1 MRTPAVVAI
10 ASLSLLVTACSG
22 ASSET
27 VQSAPPVTSKP
38 SVTKLKVEQVTAG
51 LEHGWDVGFLP
62 DGKILVT
69 QRPGKLALVEGGT
82 KRDVAADF
90 SDVHVRGEGG
100 LMGMVISKDFAA
112 SREFI
117 TCQTHK
123 EGDKAVDIRLVTW
136 RLSEDGASATK
147 VKDLLTGLPVNSS
160 GRHSGCRPAF
170 GADGALL
177 VGTGD
182 TARPAF
188 PQDRTNLGGKVLRID
203 AKTGNPLPDNPFISS
218 ANPNE
223 QRVFTFGHRNVQGVT
238 VRPGSGQVFT
248 AEHGPTIDDEVNLE
262 RAGANYGWDPSKG
275 GTETSYDEGVPMT
288 DTQRFPDAISPL
300 WTTGEITEAICG
312 AEFLTGSQWGAL
324 EGSLAVTALKGQKL
338 LLFRLDDAGKVTEV
352 TLPPEFDDKFGRLR
366 AVRSAPDGSLY
377 VTTSEGKDDKLL
389 RVTPGV

>member
-1 MRTPAVVAI
+1 MRTTAVVAI

-22 ASSET
+22 ASSEP

-38 SVTKLKVEQVTAG
+38 AVTKLKVDQVAAG

-69 QRPGKLALVEGGT
+69 QRPGRLALIDGGD

-100 LMGMVISKDFAA
+100 LMGMVISKDFAT

-123 EGDKAVDIRLVTW
+123 EGDNVVDIRLVTW
-136 RLSEDGASATK
+136 RLSEDNASATK
-147 VKDLLTGLPVNSS
+147 VKDLLTGLPVNPS

-182 TARPAF
+182 TARSAF

-218 ANPNE
+218 SNPNE
-223 QRVFTFGHRNVQGVT
+223 QRVFTYGHRNVQGVT
-238 VRPGSGQVFT
+238 VRPGNGQVFT
-248 AEHGPTIDDEVNLE
+248 AEHGPTIDDEVNRE

-275 GTETSYDEGVPMT
+275 GTENSYDESVPMT
-288 DTQRFPDAISPL
+288 DTNRFPDAVRPL
-300 WTTGEITEAICG
+300 WTTGEVTEAICA
-312 AEFLTGSQWGAL
+312 AEFISGPQWGAL
-324 EGSLAVTALKGQKL
+324 DGALAVVALKGQKM
-338 LLFRLDDAGKVTEV
+338 LLFRLDDAGAVTEV

-366 AVRSAPDGSLY
+366 AVRSGPDGALY
-377 VTTSEGKDDKLL
+377 VTTSEGEDDKLL
-389 RVTPGV
+389 RVTPGA

>member
-10 ASLSLLVTACSG
+10 TSLSLLVTACSG

-62 DGKILVT
+62 GGKILVT

-288 DTQRFPDAISPL
+288 DTQRFPDAVSPL

>member
-1 MRTPAVVAI
+1 MHTAAVVAI

-100 LMGMVISKDFAA
+100 LMGMVISKDFAT

-123 EGDKAVDIRLVTW
+123 EGDNAVDIRLVTW
-136 RLSEDGASATK
+136 RLSEDGTSATK

-288 DTQRFPDAISPL
+288 DTQRFPDAVSPL

-389 RVTPGV
+389 RVTPGA

>member
-1 MRTPAVVAI
+1 MRTTAVVVF

-22 ASSET
+22 ASSEP

-38 SVTKLKVEQVTAG
+38 AVSKLKVEQVTAG

-69 QRPGKLALVEGGT
+69 QRPGKLALVDGGT
-82 KRDVAADF
+82 KRDVTADF
-90 SDVHVRGEGG
+90 SDVLVRGEGG
-100 LMGMVISKDFAA
+100 LMGMVISKDFAT

-123 EGDKAVDIRLVTW
+123 EGDNAVDIRLVTW
-136 RLSEDGASATK
+136 RLSEDNASATK
-147 VKDLLTGLPVNSS
+147 VKDLLTGLPVNPS
-160 GRHSGCRPAF
+160 GRHSGCRPTF

-182 TARPAF
+182 TARPQH
-188 PQDRTNLGGKVLRID
+188 PQDRTSLGGKVLRVD
-203 AKTGNPLPDNPFISS
+203 AKTGNPLPDNPFIAA

-223 QRVFTFGHRNVQGVT
+223 QRVFTYGHRNVQGVT
-238 VRPGSGQVFT
+238 VRPGTGQVFT

-288 DTQRFPDAISPL
+288 DKQRFPDAVGPL

-312 AEFLTGSQWGAL
+312 AEFLTGSRWGAL

-338 LLFRLDDAGKVTEV
+338 LLFRLDDTGKVTEV

-366 AVRSAPDGSLY
+366 AVRSGPDGALY
-377 VTTSEGKDDKLL
+377 ITTSEGKDDKLL
-389 RVTPGV
+389 RVTPGA

>member
-1 MRTPAVVAI
+1 MRTTAVVAFS
-10 ASLSLLVTACSG
+10 SLFLLVTACSG
-22 ASSET
+22 ASSEP

-38 SVTKLKVEQVTAG
+38 AVSKLKVEQVTAG

-69 QRPGKLALVEGGT
+69 QRPGKLALVDGGT
-82 KRDVAADF
+82 KRDVTADF
-90 SDVHVRGEGG
+90 SDVLVRGEGG
-100 LMGMVISKDFAA
+100 LMGMVISKDFAT

-123 EGDKAVDIRLVTW
+123 EGDNAVDIRLVTW
-136 RLSEDGASATK
+136 RLSEDNASATK

-160 GRHSGCRPAF
+160 GRHSGCRPTF

-182 TARPAF
+182 TARPQH
-188 PQDRTNLGGKVLRID
+188 PQDRTSLGGKVLRID
-203 AKTGNPLPDNPFISS
+203 AKTGNPLPDNPFITS

-223 QRVFTFGHRNVQGVT
+223 QRLFTYGHRNVQGVT
-238 VRPGSGQVFT
+238 VRPGTGQVFT

-275 GTETSYDEGVPMT
+275 GTETSYDESVPMT
-288 DTQRFPDAISPL
+288 DKQRFPDAVGPL

-312 AEFLTGSQWGAL
+312 AEFLTGSQWGTL

-338 LLFRLDDAGKVTEV
+338 LLFRLDETGKVTEV

-366 AVRSAPDGSLY
+366 AVRSGPDGALY
-377 VTTSEGKDDKLL
+377 ITTSEGKDDKLL
-389 RVTPGV
+389 RVTPGA